1 MTYRHVKAFVALLYM
16 LTVDCCWLFHSSSL
30 QLLLNWDQ
38 SQRSSFSN
46 LWIPGKYFSLLI
58 FRFVS
63 IEITSY
69 FLLRHASQNYEFQGS
84 ISHLTVSYL
93 LQTYC
98 CSQGVSDGKIQ
109 ITILILRR
117 RPYLVFLTHQ
127 FYICIFVTTILL
139 QFCTEPTVFWNCKK
153 GLLLMAF
160 SSKLSTLKHRD
171 SPQCYQYFKA
181 RYWYFEV
188 RYRYFEDGYRYFEAI
203 YRYFEAR
210 YQYLEARYRHFKAR
224 YHYFKARYRYFEARY
239 RYFEA
244 RYRYFEAR

>member
-1 MTYRHVKAFVALLYM
+1 METNLKMRREKYFPGIHKFEKLLR
-16 LTVDCCWLFHSSSL
+16 WL
-30 QLLLNWDQ
+30 W
-38 SQRSSFSN
+38 SQFRSSCSDLEWKKPTTVNSQHVQEGYESFHMAVSD
-46 LWIPGKYFSLLI
+46 LKDTFHGLYI
-58 FRFVS
+58 FCTR
-63 IEITSY
+63 
-69 FLLRHASQNYEFQGS
+69 
-84 ISHLTVSYL
+84 
-93 LQTYC
+93 
-98 CSQGVSDGKIQ
+98 SQGVPALVSVSDGKIQ

-160 SSKLSTLKHRD
+160 SSKLSTSKLRD

-181 RYWYFEV
+181 RYWYFEA

-210 YQYLEARYRHFKAR
+210 YQ
-224 YHYFKARYRYFEARY
+224 
-239 RYFEA
+239 
-244 RYRYFEAR
+244 